1 MAGAPIS
8 REVALRI
15 GLAARSLPDT
25 EPKRLIAV
33 LIEQVG
39 HPLTEAKLDKLTVK
53 DLKQAAEGELQDL
66 PQDALKTALN
76 SLKGQDDTSADPS
89 LPEIEAYT
97 EGDMP
102 NSIRVACAS
111 NSSTQLNGH
120 FGSCARFLI
129 YQVSKDESRLVAIR
143 STQGDKEADDK
154 NAFRAEIINDCHVL
168 YVMSIGGPAAAK
180 VVKNGLHPIKQP
192 QGGDVNDVIDN
203 LKQVLGSSPPPW
215 LAKVMGVGAEDRVR
229 FSIDEEEGAS

>member
-1 MAGAPIS
+1 MSAAPIS

-25 EPKRLIAV
+25 EPKRLVEV
-33 LIEQVG
+33 LIQQLG

-53 DLKQAAEGELQDL
+53 ELKQAADGELQDL
-66 PQDALKTALN
+66 PQDALKAAI
-76 SLKGQDDTSADPS
+76 SCLKGQDQSNTDPS
-89 LPEIEAYT
+89 LPAIQAYE

-111 NSSTQLNGH
+111 NNSNQLDGH

-129 YQVSKDESRLVAIR
+129 YQVSKDESRLIAIR
-143 STQGDKEADDK
+143 ATQGDKQAEDK
-154 NAFRAEIINDCHVL
+154 NAFRAELINDCHVL

-180 VVKNGLHPIKQP
+180 VVKIGLHPIKQP
-192 QGGDVNDVIDN
+192 QGGNADDVINN
-203 LKQVLGSSPPPW
+203 LKHVLANAPPPW
-215 LAKVMGVGAEDRVR
+215 LAKVMGVKAEDRVR
-229 FSIDEEEGAS
+229 FSEDSS

>member
-33 LIEQVG
+33 LIEHVG

-89 LPEIEAYT
+89 LPEIEAYE

-120 FGSCARFLI
+120 FGSCARFLV

-154 NAFRAEIINDCHVL
+154 NAFRAEIVNDCHVL

-192 QGGDVNDVIDN
+192 QGGDVSDVIEN
-203 LKQVLGSSPPPW
+203 LKQVLSSSPPPW
-215 LAKVMGVGAEDRVR
+215 LAKVMGVSAEDRVR
-229 FSIDEEEGAS
+229 FSVEEEAAS